1 MFITAHGCHLDPLD
15 CQGRKLEDLYIDR
28 SRSPLLKRRACD
40 RWTKGRNEKQE
51 RWAHR
56 GPLTAFLLS
65 DVYIWTDPSFTR
77 IWLISSPTNPTH
89 PSSPVKLIIHK
100 TVEIGIIRPTEVF
113 LKKKKKTDRLLLP
126 PPLLPFPLLFMSPAV
141 GQKDYTITVNW
152 LFQNK

>member
-56 GPLTAFLLS
+56 GPLTAFSLS

-77 IWLISSPTNPTH
+77 IWLISSPNQPYSSIIPREAHH
-89 PSSPVKLIIHK
+89 PQNSGDRHNK
-100 TVEIGIIRPTEVF
+100 TDRSF
-113 LKKKKKTDRLLLP
+113 LKKEKEDRQTSSASSTASISP
-126 PPLLPFPLLFMSPAV
+126 PFHVSCCWTERLHHYSQLIVP
-141 GQKDYTITVNW
+141 K
-152 LFQNK
+152 